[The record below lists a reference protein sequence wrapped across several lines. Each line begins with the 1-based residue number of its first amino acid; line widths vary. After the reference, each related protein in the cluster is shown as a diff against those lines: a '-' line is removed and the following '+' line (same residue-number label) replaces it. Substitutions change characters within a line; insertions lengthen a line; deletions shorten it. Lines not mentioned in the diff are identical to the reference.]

1 MGLCTAFVFSALV
14 EFTIVNFWFR
24 KHRQQE
30 LNVSNVNVEK
40 SIAINPTSKAAT
52 RSTKYAYQT
61 NQHDGTLFDN
71 NYLCNYHQRIQK
83 QFSSLNKEE
92 FGKFKYFTCYATSNF
107 LCRIRNIHF

>member
-24 KHRQQE
+24 KHRQQQ
-30 LNVSNVNVEK
+30 LNFSNVNVDK
-40 SIAINPTSKAAT
+40 STTINATSKEAT

-83 QFSSLNKEE
+83 KISPSNQDE
-92 FGKFKYFTCYATSNF
+92 FGKLEYFIFSEIV
-107 LCRIRNIHF
+107 LCFSHKVEL

>member
-1 MGLCTAFVFSALV
+1 V

-24 KHRQQE
+24 KHRQQQF
-30 LNVSNVNVEK
+30 NSSNGNGEN
-40 SIAINPTSKAAT
+40 SITINPTSKAAT

-92 FGKFKYFTCYATSNF
+92 LGKFKYFICYVTN
-107 LCRIRNIHF
+107 N